1 MTVSTAIAKIITTLA
16 SNEKGRKV
24 IGAALLTPIVIILLG
39 IGVFIALLTGLFSLL
54 YGAVRD
60 TSVSQSWNDI
70 RKNVESALSGV
81 NSSINTQVKN
91 DTYSFMP
98 DFSINLS
105 KSVLQKTFSEG
116 NNSFLLLY
124 DTKEV
129 NDSVAKA
136 KKYIDKLKKVK
147 SQKELEQ
154 LNEEIDLSSYKY
166 SELAKDKKFRDDKL
180 YDMSKY
186 SQSTVQLINTLVK
199 PEMPTYDYDE
209 ETVTIDGVKAKKQIL
224 TVHKD
229 NKTQIVEYTCYGEG
243 DIYLPRLLAL
253 YQAETFSRF
262 EDMAESDA
270 SGLDNDIASAIEN
283 VSSDESGGATAD
295 GFDVACLNVFQAQ
308 EIGQIFERAA
318 LEGKFSAK
326 VSTEKTG
333 TTEKLSITV
342 KTPSEDDWYE
352 MFNVDEKYRD
362 YTKENTQIIERIL
375 SDAQINNLYI
385 SVDSTAQRALFVY
398 FQGFFNLPV
407 EADDLKE
414 NTNGILTTLNDFET
428 IHSRGSSAIGKAY
441 ESGITLY
448 LNDEDTEVRAEI
460 LPDVGECIQD
470 VYIYDVYDAEKRK
483 VVKDKPNYTYNCSA
497 VQLAYIIDT
506 DVFAEEYG
514 FDFPTIVTT
523 TGTEI
528 KHEDGVLTLMIEYS
542 CLDRLETISEQDI
555 GLSLYDVYDKDEK
568 VVIGYAHSGKH
579 SKEKDEGLS
588 ATGWSHTFGS
598 EIIPHLCVKTAFV
611 DGEVTPPELD
621 NPHIYDGLSVRFV
634 GAKVNPL
641 LWFKAYRTDVNKDLL
656 DSISA
661 IQVKK

>member
-16 SNEKGRKV
+16 SNEKGRKI

-116 NNSFLLLY
+116 NSSFLLLY

-166 SELAKDKKFRDDKL
+166 SELAKDKEFRDDKS

-283 VSSDESGGATAD
+283 VSSDGSGGATAD

-362 YTKENTQIIERIL
+362 YTKENTQI
-375 SDAQINNLYI
+375 
-385 SVDSTAQRALFVY
+385 
-398 FQGFFNLPV
+398 
-407 EADDLKE
+407 
-414 NTNGILTTLNDFET
+414 
-428 IHSRGSSAIGKAY
+428 
-441 ESGITLY
+441 
-448 LNDEDTEVRAEI
+448 
-460 LPDVGECIQD
+460 GECIQD

-528 KHEDGVLTLMIEYS
+528 KHDDGVLTLMIEYS

-568 VVIGYAHSGKH
+568 IVIGYAHCGKH

-598 EIIPHLCVKTAFV
+598 DIIPHLCVKTAFV

>member
-1 MTVSTAIAKIITTLA
+1 MTVSAAILKVVATL
-16 SNEKGRKV
+16 SSSEKGRKA
-24 IGAALLTPIVIILLG
+24 IGVALLTPVIILLLVV
-39 IGVFIALLTGLFSLL
+39 GVFVALLTGLFGLL

-70 RKNVESALSGV
+70 RKNVESALNGV
-81 NSSINTQVKN
+81 NSSINTQIKN
-91 DTYSFMP
+91 DTYDFMP

-154 LNEEIDLSSYKY
+154 INKEIDLSGYKY
-166 SELAKDKKFRDDKL
+166 SDLAKDKEFRDDKS

-209 ETVTIDGVKAKKQIL
+209 ETVTIDGVKSKKQIL

-229 NKTQIVEYTCYGEG
+229 SKTQIVEYTCYGEG

-326 VSTEKTG
+326 VNTEKND

-362 YTKENTQIIERIL
+362 YTKENTQIGNCYVNFGIKTTSL
-375 SDAQINNLYI
+375 SGETRQDCENLNMT
-385 SVDSTAQRALFVY
+385 DCM
-398 FQGFFNLPV
+398 
-407 EADDLKE
+407 
-414 NTNGILTTLNDFET
+414 
-428 IHSRGSSAIGKAY
+428 
-441 ESGITLY
+441 TLY
-448 LNDEDTEVRAEI
+448 GRIAMNNPVSCETALTVNAVSITGNTTVPLIVCRKGTFSYVNNWQTDKLLGNEKMFKMIADKAKIEAKSYNKFEEEPEV
-460 LPDVGECIQD
+460 
-470 VYIYDVYDAEKRK
+470 
-483 VVKDKPNYTYNCSA
+483 
-497 VQLAYIIDT
+497 
-506 DVFAEEYG
+506 
-514 FDFPTIVTT
+514 
-523 TGTEI
+523 
-528 KHEDGVLTLMIEYS
+528 
-542 CLDRLETISEQDI
+542 
-555 GLSLYDVYDKDEK
+555 
-568 VVIGYAHSGKH
+568 
-579 SKEKDEGLS
+579 
-588 ATGWSHTFGS
+588 
-598 EIIPHLCVKTAFV
+598 
-611 DGEVTPPELD
+611 
-621 NPHIYDGLSVRFV
+621 
-634 GAKVNPL
+634 
-641 LWFKAYRTDVNKDLL
+641 
-656 DSISA
+656 
-661 IQVKK
+661 

>member
-1 MTVSTAIAKIITTLA
+1 M
-16 SNEKGRKV
+16 
-24 IGAALLTPIVIILLG
+24 
-39 IGVFIALLTGLFSLL
+39 
-54 YGAVRD
+54 
-60 TSVSQSWNDI
+60 
-70 RKNVESALSGV
+70 ESALSGV

-166 SELAKDKKFRDDKL
+166 SDLAKDKEFRDDKS

-428 IHSRGSSAIGKAY
+428 IHSRGTSTIGKAY

-528 KHEDGVLTLMIEYS
+528 KHDDGVLTLMIEYS

-568 VVIGYAHSGKH
+568 IVIGYAHSGKH

-598 EIIPHLCVKTAFV
+598 DIIPHLCVKTAFV

>member
-24 IGAALLTPIVIILLG
+24 IGAALLTPIIIILLG

-166 SELAKDKKFRDDKL
+166 SELAKDKEFRDDKS

-283 VSSDESGGATAD
+283 VSSDESGGAT
-295 GFDVACLNVFQAQ
+295 
-308 EIGQIFERAA
+308 
-318 LEGKFSAK
+318 
-326 VSTEKTG
+326 
-333 TTEKLSITV
+333 LS
-342 KTPSEDDWYE
+342 
-352 MFNVDEKYRD
+352 
-362 YTKENTQIIERIL
+362 
-375 SDAQINNLYI
+375 
-385 SVDSTAQRALFVY
+385 
-398 FQGFFNLPV
+398 G
-407 EADDLKE
+407 
-414 NTNGILTTLNDFET
+414 
-428 IHSRGSSAIGKAY
+428 
-441 ESGITLY
+441 
-448 LNDEDTEVRAEI
+448 
-460 LPDVGECIQD
+460 
-470 VYIYDVYDAEKRK
+470 
-483 VVKDKPNYTYNCSA
+483 
-497 VQLAYIIDT
+497 
-506 DVFAEEYG
+506 
-514 FDFPTIVTT
+514 
-523 TGTEI
+523 
-528 KHEDGVLTLMIEYS
+528 
-542 CLDRLETISEQDI
+542 
-555 GLSLYDVYDKDEK
+555 
-568 VVIGYAHSGKH
+568 
-579 SKEKDEGLS
+579 
-588 ATGWSHTFGS
+588 
-598 EIIPHLCVKTAFV
+598 
-611 DGEVTPPELD
+611 
-621 NPHIYDGLSVRFV
+621 
-634 GAKVNPL
+634 
-641 LWFKAYRTDVNKDLL
+641 
-656 DSISA
+656 
-661 IQVKK
+661 

>member
-1 MTVSTAIAKIITTLA
+1 MT
-16 SNEKGRKV
+16 
-24 IGAALLTPIVIILLG
+24 
-39 IGVFIALLTGLFSLL
+39 
-54 YGAVRD
+54 
-60 TSVSQSWNDI
+60 
-70 RKNVESALSGV
+70 
-81 NSSINTQVKN
+81 
-91 DTYSFMP
+91 
-98 DFSINLS
+98 
-105 KSVLQKTFSEG
+105 
-116 NNSFLLLY
+116 
-124 DTKEV
+124 
-129 NDSVAKA
+129 
-136 KKYIDKLKKVK
+136 
-147 SQKELEQ
+147 
-154 LNEEIDLSSYKY
+154 
-166 SELAKDKKFRDDKL
+166 
-180 YDMSKY
+180 
-186 SQSTVQLINTLVK
+186 
-199 PEMPTYDYDE
+199 
-209 ETVTIDGVKAKKQIL
+209 
-224 TVHKD
+224 
-229 NKTQIVEYTCYGEG
+229 
-243 DIYLPRLLAL
+243 
-253 YQAETFSRF
+253 
-262 EDMAESDA
+262 

-326 VSTEKTG
+326 VNTEKND

-375 SDAQINNLYI
+375 SDAQINDLYI

-428 IHSRGSSAIGKAY
+428 IHSRGTSTIGKAY

-528 KHEDGVLTLMIEYS
+528 KHDDGVLTLMIEYS
-542 CLDRLETISEQDI
+542 CLDRLETISEQEI
-555 GLSLYDVYDKDEK
+555 GTVQVSLFKSCNFGKNYDER
-568 VVIGYAHSGKH
+568 
-579 SKEKDEGLS
+579 LS
-588 ATGWSHTFGS
+588 A
-598 EIIPHLCVKTAFV
+598 V
-611 DGEVTPPELD
+611 
-621 NPHIYDGLSVRFV
+621 
-634 GAKVNPL
+634 
-641 LWFKAYRTDVNKDLL
+641 
-656 DSISA
+656 
-661 IQVKK
+661 QV